1 MRSGEFLLLC
11 EAKMRLITNWQH
23 ILKHAGSIR
32 LILLAGVLSGVEVIL
47 PMFSDSIP
55 RGVFAVLSLVV
66 SGGGVVAR
74 LVAQPVMQQ
83 GASDGTG
90 K

>member
-1 MRSGEFLLLC
+1 
-11 EAKMRLITNWQH
+11 MRLIYNWKH
-23 ILKHAGSIR
+23 ILKHAWSIR

-47 PMFSDSIP
+47 PLFVDAVP

-74 LVAQPVMQQ
+74 LVAQPVMYQ
-83 GASDGTG
+83 GVANDAG